1 WTPCCVS
8 IRCPPKR
15 VNSNPNAVAVVD
27 ERTPGEII
35 KSIEAQGDIVANALT
50 RLKGLISFSGSQ
62 TD

>member
-1 WTPCCVS
+1 
-8 IRCPPKR
+8 
-15 VNSNPNAVAVVD
+15 VAVVD